1 MWIDAVIV
9 LVYVVLLVGL
19 SLRGGRQVTD
29 AAGFS
34 AAGKQYGTFVIFA
47 TLSAS
52 YVGGGYSSGN
62 AAEAFSGGIGTTVT
76 LFGFSLSMIAIGR
89 WIVPGVDRFR
99 GLATSGEV
107 MERAYGRTARVATG
121 FFSFCC
127 CAGVVGAQMETM
139 GVVFHSLLGLPPAA
153 GILLGGG
160 LVLFYSTFGGM
171 QSVIVADVLQFLLL
185 AAGMPLLLLGALH
198 RAGGLCAMLS
208 AVPAPLLDPLNGQT
222 LPAFLSLCGTMAF
235 GEALAPPYTQRLLI
249 GKNSR
254 VTARGTVLSG
264 LFSVPFFLITG
275 LIGLSA
281 RVLQVT
287 TDPAEAMPA
296 LIGAVLPVGLR
307 GVVMAAMVSIML
319 SASDSFLNS
328 AAISLVSDTVQ
339 PLRPLSARGQ
349 LRALRLTNLL
359 TGMTA
364 MAAAFLLPNV
374 FSILKLAYS
383 FWCPLIVVPLGA
395 ALWGVRS
402 CGRAFRRGLM
412 AGLVATLFWNVVL
425 HQPFGIGGDMVGM
438 LSNLLVFAAV
448 TRRYQRYRC
457 QRLPGCVP
465 PVG

>member
-1 MWIDAVIV
+1 MGIDAVIV
-9 LVYVVLLVGL
+9 LGYVVLLVGL
-19 SLRGGRQVTD
+19 SLRGGREVAD

-76 LFGFSLSMIAIGR
+76 LFGFSLSMIAIGK
-89 WIVPGVDRFR
+89 WIAPKVDRFR
-99 GLATSGEV
+99 GLSTAGEV
-107 MERAYGRTARVATG
+107 MEQAYGRSARIATG

-185 AAGMPLLLLGALH
+185 AAGMPVLLFGALYRVGGLGAMLH
-198 RAGGLCAMLS
+198 
-208 AVPAPLLDPLNGQT
+208 AVPEPLLRPLNGQT

-249 GKNSR
+249 GRNAR

-281 RVLQVT
+281 RALQVT
-287 TDPAEAMPA
+287 DEPAEAMPA
-296 LIGAVLPVGLR
+296 LIDAVLPVGLR

-328 AAISLVSDTVQ
+328 AAISLVRDTVQ
-339 PLRPLSARGQ
+339 PLRALSARGQ
-349 LRALRLTNLL
+349 LRALRLTNLI
-359 TGMTA
+359 TGLTA
-364 MAAAFLLPNV
+364 MAAAFLLPDV
-374 FSILKLAYS
+374 FSILRLAYAL
-383 FWCPLIVVPLGA
+383 WCPLIVVPLGA

-402 CGRAFRRGLM
+402 CGRAFRRGLFC
-412 AGLVATLFWNVVL
+412 GLLITLLWNTVL
-425 HQPFGIGGDMVGM
+425 ARPLGIGGDMMGM
-438 LSNLLVFAAV
+438 LGNFLVFNAE
-448 TRRYQRYRC
+448 TRRYQHYRC
-457 QRLPGCVP
+457 QRLPGRVP
-465 PVG
+465 PVL